1 MIINGYLAIFVTLL
15 NIISFPL
22 LIALALLLIPFPF
35 CTLIFGVL
43 TQPPMSPIN
52 VIFSLW
58 FMVTLG
64 SLGLSL
70 CPTKVKLELTLLT
83 PLLSLLLNFL
93 QHSNAFILKMVMNF
107 YCLVSINLKEY
118 CIIAHVLSVLNKM
131 VLLRVNTNIFSMLHD
146 PFFSKQ
152 IFRNIFGIYPSLML
166 CISLTVYHFPS
177 FTMTHLT
184 FCFLTN
190 FLIILILKFLVA
202 WLLPP

>member
-1 MIINGYLAIFVTLL
+1 MIGSADRHGNLFVLQAQASLITQPPTTLTRNFVICASSDLWLRRLGHPSHSLHKTLSCLFFFILVIMIINVYLAIFVTLL

-58 FMVTLG
+58 FTVTLG

-93 QHSNAFILKMVMNF
+93 QHSNAFIMKMVMNF
-107 YCLVSINLKEY
+107 
-118 CIIAHVLSVLNKM
+118 
-131 VLLRVNTNIFSMLHD
+131 
-146 PFFSKQ
+146 
-152 IFRNIFGIYPSLML
+152 
-166 CISLTVYHFPS
+166 
-177 FTMTHLT
+177 
-184 FCFLTN
+184 
-190 FLIILILKFLVA
+190 
-202 WLLPP
+202 